1 MTAPDNFAFDNN
13 QLELLEKISQLS
25 SGSIKPELILEQVLK
40 SVMVGLDVQAGWIHF
55 LDVDTEE
62 LRLAACQCFN
72 RELTEAMSSLKTGQ
86 DPVNGFISESSLICS
101 DISADARYKFIYS
114 AMPDV
119 RSMVIVPLLL
129 KGEIIGISGLL
140 SSTVGRFNEYDVKM
154 LTIIN
159 SCIVNLVDQV
169 YHACK
174 SRTGSTQFASYL
186 GEKQELLNALS
197 HELQTPLTALIA
209 SAGLLAEE
217 IEKDKRVS
225 QQRLIQNILH
235 SASSLENR
243 LVELLDIS
251 RAQTSHFRV
260 RMKSVNAAI
269 LLSEIVQE
277 LTPVAAK
284 KNQSIDLE
292 IASSLYIEA
301 DEERFEQI
309 LNNLL
314 SNAIKFTQDGGKI
327 KITAKSQYSD
337 LIVEV
342 KDNGPGISKDEQRK
356 LFVPYYRIPADRR
369 RYNGLGLGLSITKQL
384 VELHGGKLWVESESG
399 KGSTFIFSIPL
410 DKSKLEI

>member
-1 MTAPDNFAFDNN
+1 MTASSNFAFDNN
-13 QLELLEKISQLS
+13 HLELLEKIGSVS
-25 SGSIKPELILEQVLK
+25 SSSLKPELILEQVLEMI
-40 SVMVGLDVQAGWIHF
+40 MVGLDVQAGWIQF
-55 LDVDTEE
+55 LDIDTEE
-62 LRLAACQCFN
+62 LRLVACQCFN
-72 RELTEAMSSLKTGQ
+72 RELTEAMNSLKTGQ
-86 DPVNGFISESSLICS
+86 SPVKGFIRESSLICS
-101 DISADARYKFIYS
+101 DIGADARYNFIYS
-114 AMPDV
+114 AMPDI
-119 RSMVIVPLLL
+119 RSMMIVPLRL

-140 SSTVGRFNEYDVKM
+140 SSKVGRFNEYDVKM

-159 SCIVNLVDQV
+159 SCIVNLVYQV
-169 YHACK
+169 YHTYK
-174 SRTGSTQFASYL
+174 SRIGSMQFASYL

-217 IEKDKRVS
+217 IEKSKRVS

-243 LVELLDIS
+243 LVELLNIS
-251 RAQTSHFRV
+251 RAQTSFFHV
-260 RMKSVNAAI
+260 KMNSVNASI
-269 LLSEIVQE
+269 LLSEIAQE

-284 KNQSIDLE
+284 KNQTIDLE

-314 SNAIKFTQDGGKI
+314 SNAIKFTQEGGRI
-327 KITAKSQYSD
+327 KITAKSNYSD
-337 LIVEV
+337 LIIEV
-342 KDNGPGISKDEQRK
+342 RDNGPGISKDEQRK

-384 VELHGGKLWVESESG
+384 VELHGGKLWVESEPG